1 VNREATADA
10 LGLHERASATPER
23 ADTLSEAALGSAPA
37 WTLGKLGLRAQQEW
51 FLAIISTP
59 QAEPAPVNEHSA
71 SRLIKPSATLSSLER
86 IDIYR
91 RGYHARLIDCLLDDY
106 PVLAHAL
113 GEAAFEALC
122 RRYIAQHPSSGPSLN
137 YFGRH
142 MGDLCRSEPLPEP
155 GFAADLARLE
165 WAIVLAIHAPTSEA
179 IGFEDL
185 SQVPSERWP
194 GARFRVNPSLEILH
208 LDYPA
213 NAYLQA
219 YRRGEPMELP
229 GARPT
234 SVAVYRTGRS
244 VWRLELE
251 PTLVTLVESLA
262 KGATL
267 EAGLAEVQA
276 LLARGAEQDGAE
288 QEIARKVAHCF
299 QHSVSSGLFSEI
311 SL

>member
-1 VNREATADA
+1 MNREATADA
-10 LGLHERASATPER
+10 VGLHERASATPER
-23 ADTLSEAALGSAPA
+23 AGALPPAALGAAPA
-37 WTLGKLGLRAQQEW
+37 WTAGELGLRAQQEW
-51 FLAIISTP
+51 FAAIISTP
-59 QAEPAPVNEHSA
+59 QEQAAPVDERSA
-71 SRLIKPSATLSSLER
+71 SRLIAPSATLSSLER

-91 RGYHARLIDCLLDDY
+91 RGYHARLIECLLDDY
-106 PVLAHAL
+106 PVLAHSL
-113 GEAAFEALC
+113 GEAAFDALC
-122 RRYIAQHPSSGPSLN
+122 RRYIARHPSSGPSLN

-142 MGDLCRSEPLPEP
+142 MAELCRSEPLPQP

-165 WAIVLAIHAPTSEA
+165 WAIVLAIHAPTSEV

-194 GARFRVNPSLEILH
+194 GARFRVNPSLAILH
-208 LDYPA
+208 LEYPA

-219 YRRGEPMELP
+219 YRQGKPTAPP

-244 VWRLELE
+244 VWRLELD
-251 PTLVTLVESLA
+251 PTMVALLESLA

-267 EAGLAEVQA
+267 EAGLAEVEA
-276 LLARGAEQDGAE
+276 LLAHETAEELG
-288 QEIARKVAHCF
+288 RKVSHCF
-299 QHSVSSGLFSEI
+299 QHSVSSGLFSAI